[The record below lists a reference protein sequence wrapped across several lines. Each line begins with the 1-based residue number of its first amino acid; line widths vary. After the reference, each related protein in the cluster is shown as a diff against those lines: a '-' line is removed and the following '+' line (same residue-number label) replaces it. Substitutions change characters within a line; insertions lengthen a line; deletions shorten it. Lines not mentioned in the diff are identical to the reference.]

1 MILSLNFLLIALVS
15 GIIHLDTLVFGQFMI
30 SRPIVCGPIIGY
42 LTGSINEG
50 ILMGAI
56 LELLY
61 ISIIP
66 VGIKIPPDSTT
77 ATIFS
82 IVCSKLTNCLSLGV
96 VLGILV
102 GWVYRYV
109 DIFLRSTNSIVL
121 NWVDNAKPDLV
132 EKRINLLVI
141 YGIVSSYLKTV
152 LFYLL
157 VFPTVGFIGIVICK
171 FFSKTNLI
179 VNELIYI
186 LPAIGVGIGLYHF
199 TEK

>member
-1 MILSLNFLLIALVS
+1 MILSLNFLFIALVS

-42 LTGSINEG
+42 LLGSVNDG

-82 IVCSKLTNCLSLGV
+82 IVCGKLTNCLSLGV
-96 VLGILV
+96 VLGVLV
-102 GWVYRYV
+102 GWIYKYV
-109 DIFLRSTNSIVL
+109 DIFLRGTNSIVL

-157 VFPTVGFIGIVICK
+157 VFPTVGFFGVLICK
-171 FFSKTNLI
+171 FFARTSLI
-179 VNELIYI
+179 FPDLIYI

>member
-1 MILSLNFLLIALVS
+1 MILSLNFLFIALIS

-42 LTGSINEG
+42 LLGSVNEG
-50 ILMGAI
+50 ILLGAI

-66 VGIKIPPDSTT
+66 VGIKIPPDSTA

-82 IVCSKLTNCLSLGV
+82 IVCSKLTGCLSLGV
-96 VLGILV
+96 FLGIFV
-102 GWVYRYV
+102 GWVYKYV
-109 DIFLRSTNSIVL
+109 DIFLRSAISIVL
-121 NWVDNAKPDLV
+121 SWVDSAKPDLV
-132 EKRINLLVI
+132 ERRINLLVI

-157 VFPTVGFIGIVICK
+157 FFPIIGFFGITICK
-171 FFSKTNLI
+171 FFTKSNL
-179 VNELIYI
+179 VFNSLVYV